1 MKKTSIYLSVLVFS
15 LFTSTSMAQV
25 GIGTNTPA
33 PSAQLDVTSTER
45 GFLPPRM
52 TTAQRDLIAS
62 PATGLLIFQ
71 TDNTAGYYF
80 YDGTTWVGLGTAG
93 SSSNNS
99 TTGTLALSYM
109 DMLQY
114 SAPLFTRVFCFTNS
128 KSYIK
133 LPNMSNSG
141 VLKRAT
147 SNNNLNNTTIP
158 AEYVISF
165 NVTDTIRISWT
176 GSGSS
181 NYSQGW
187 PFAKLYYDDSNIN
200 NGLGDE
206 IPSLT
211 TSLSKSFILKPGF
224 TYRLYIQT
232 YSGSTMYYSNVSSWS
247 CTNPNVT
254 NIQYH
259 KKESGAST
267 FTTSSTMLDG
277 SNNNYMQF
285 YFENGI
291 SGSSWSPTN

>member
-1 MKKTSIYLSVLVFS
+1 MHTRNFYLSVLVFG
-15 LFTSTSMAQV
+15 LFSSISFAQV

-33 PSAQLDVTSTER
+33 SSAQLDVTSTER

-52 TTAQRDLIAS
+52 TTAQRNLIAS

-80 YDGTTWVGLGTAG
+80 YDGSAWVGLGSAG

-99 TTGTLALSYM
+99 STGMLALSYM

-114 SAPLFTRVFCFTNS
+114 SAPLFTTVFCFTNS
-128 KSYIK
+128 KRYIK
-133 LPNMSNSG
+133 LPDMSTFG

-147 SNNNLNNTTIP
+147 SNILNNTTVP

-165 NVTDTIRISWT
+165 TVTDTIRLYWT
-176 GSGSS
+176 GSGSG
-181 NYSQGW
+181 NYYQGW
-187 PFAKLYYDDSNIN
+187 PSATLFYDDSNIN
-200 NGLGDE
+200 NGLGDQ

-211 TSLSKSFILKPGF
+211 TSLSKSFLLKPGF
-224 TYRLYIQT
+224 TYRLKAET
-232 YSGSTMYYSNVSSWS
+232 FSGSTMYYSDVSSWS

-259 KKESGAST
+259 KKVSGASAY
-267 FTTSSTMLDG
+267 TTSSTMLDG
-277 SNNNYMQF
+277 GSSNYMQF

-291 SGSSWSPTN
+291 SGSSWSPAN